1 MLEDVERE
9 RTKWTLHVL
18 QVPPCWEFQVQMSFE
33 IHEENCLTPCGV
45 RKWHSFI
52 PHNTYQVT

>member
-33 IHEENCLTPCGV
+33 IQEENCLTPWP
-45 RKWHSFI
+45 RKKNERKFI
-52 PHNTYQVT
+52 LKNYDDH